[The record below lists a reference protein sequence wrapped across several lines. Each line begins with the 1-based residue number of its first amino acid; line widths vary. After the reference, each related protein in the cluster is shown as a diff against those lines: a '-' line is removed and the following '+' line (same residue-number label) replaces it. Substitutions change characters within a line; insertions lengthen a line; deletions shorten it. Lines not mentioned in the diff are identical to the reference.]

1 VISIV
6 KRIIAK
12 GKRFLIICGLPGG
25 YRQVQHFKSENKHSR
40 KLLIV
45 GPGSVSVPPKGWG
58 AVETI
63 ISETIP
69 VYQDSGFEVFLVNSK
84 HILDFIKGK
93 QFQPDVILLHEDTA
107 IRRLRFLFPNT
118 TIVMITHYGLA
129 AFPELWSSSYKR
141 AFKNFKY
148 ADYVVCLSPAILKTF
163 KRFFPENQLLF
174 CPNGTCFENSGHGLH
189 NRGLIYLGKIE
200 PRKKQFELYKYFKD
214 MNVAVTF
221 VGEIQ
226 DERVASLIKRDSIAA
241 SEFVGAWTRSSVI
254 QNLPH
259 YSGLLLLSAGEA
271 DALVLY
277 EAQIAGLPII
287 VSSSAAG
294 SQDLSLP
301 WIHVHSFDR
310 PAQEILDFLEKMSLA
325 GHEIASFAQ
334 KNYRWEHRIGSL
346 INVLL
351 SGEGANGK
359 NHN

>member
-1 VISIV
+1 MISLL
-6 KRIIAK
+6 KRIFSK
-12 GKRFLIICGLPGG
+12 GKRFLIILGLLDG
-25 YRQVQHFKSENKHSR
+25 YRQIQHFEAKNEHSR
-40 KLLIV
+40 KLLII

-93 QFQPDVILLHEDTA
+93 KFQPDVILLHEDTA
-107 IRRLRFLFPNT
+107 IRRLRFLFPYT
-118 TIVMITHYGLA
+118 RIVMITHYGLA
-129 AFPELWSSSYKR
+129 ALPELWSSSYKR

-148 ADYVVCLSPAILKTF
+148 ADYIVCLSPAIHETF
-163 KRFFPENQLLF
+163 KRFFPENQLLLS
-174 CPNGTCFENSGHGLH
+174 PNGTRFENSGHGLH
-189 NRGLIYLGKIE
+189 NRGLIYLGKVE
-200 PRKKQFELYKYFKD
+200 PRKKQFELYEYFKEVNLA
-214 MNVAVTF
+214 MTF

-226 DERVASLIKRDSIAA
+226 DERVASLVKKDKIAA
-241 SEFVGAWTRSSVI
+241 SQFVGAWTRSSVI

-301 WIHVHSFDR
+301 WVHVHSFDR
-310 PAQEILDFLEKMSLA
+310 PVSEILNFLEKLSVTQQ
-325 GHEIASFAQ
+325 EIARFAQ
-334 KNYRWEHRIGSL
+334 DNYRWDHRIESL
-346 INVLL
+346 VAILN
-351 SGEGANGK
+351 SGEGTNGK
-359 NHN
+359 NLN